1 MPPRLTTPT
10 PAAPIRYEI
19 ACHAIAA
26 GARRLA
32 GITLVEMMLAVAII
46 AILAAIAM
54 PMFQGYLERTNIAQ
68 AQADIKL
75 IQTRIA
81 DYELDNNA
89 LPDSL
94 VDIGCQNMADPWGNP
109 YQYLNL
115 GDVKGKGKARKDHAL
130 VPINSDYDLYSMG
143 RDGKS
148 VSPLTAKASRDDIVR
163 GRNGQFIGL
172 ASDF

>member
-1 MPPRLTTPT
+1 MPPHLFSPT
-10 PAAPIRYEI
+10 LAILIRHGI
-19 ACHAIAA
+19 ASRTIAA

-32 GITLVEMMLAVAII
+32 GITLVEMMLVVAIV
-46 AILAAIAM
+46 AILAAIAV
-54 PMFQGYLERTNIAQ
+54 PLFQGYFDRTDVFKAEK
-68 AQADIKL
+68 DIRV
-75 IQTRIA
+75 IQTRIT

-115 GDVKGKGKARKDHAL
+115 DDIKGKGKARKDHAL